1 MTKHL
6 FIIALL
12 SSCTTQVEETVPDQQ
27 NDETSD
33 PWPQIER
40 QEREGPP
47 RYASR
52 VHSCSKVR
60 YRTLGNLLAS
70 RGVNLTNTD
79 PVSAGSIYTL
89 NANGLGGPNYAQRE
103 RENVELGLATES
115 KIFDIFVQAA
125 PEIIAN
131 LPLRPE
137 CQKNGV
143 GAKLFDAAN
152 QCQLDG
158 ISCLMG
164 LPATQTHVDLC
175 NLTVQRADDIEHG
188 KQLAVAVLAAA
199 AHTWE

>member
-6 FIIALL
+6 FFIALL
-12 SSCTTQVEETVPDQQ
+12 SGCTTEV
-27 NDETSD
+27 DENFAAPQDDTSD
-33 PWPQIER
+33 PWPALDR

-60 YRTLGNLLAS
+60 YRTLGNLLTS
-70 RGVNLTNTD
+70 RGVNIANTD
-79 PVSAGSIYTL
+79 PLSAGSIYTL
-89 NANGLGGPNYAQRE
+89 DEPGLGGPNYAQRV
-103 RENVELGLATES
+103 REHVDTGLATEA
-115 KIFDIFVQAA
+115 KLFDIFVQAA

-131 LPLRPE
+131 MPNRAE

-152 QCQLDG
+152 QCQIDG
-158 ISCLMG
+158 ISCLIGM
-164 LPATQTHVDLC
+164 PARQLHVDVC
-175 NLTVQRADDIEHG
+175 NQTVARATDVEHG

-199 AHTWE
+199 ANTCE

>member
-6 FIIALL
+6 FFIALL
-12 SSCTTQVEETVPDQQ
+12 SGCTTEV
-27 NDETSD
+27 DENFAAPQDDTSD
-33 PWPQIER
+33 PWPALDR

-60 YRTLGNLLAS
+60 YRTLGNLLTS
-70 RGVNLTNTD
+70 RGVNIANTD
-79 PVSAGSIYTL
+79 PLSAGSIYTL
-89 NANGLGGPNYAQRE
+89 DEPGLGGPNYAQRS
-103 RENVELGLATES
+103 RENIELGLATES
-115 KIFDIFVQAA
+115 KIFDIFAQAA

-131 LPLRPE
+131 MPMRSE

-143 GAKLFDAAN
+143 GVKLFDATN
-152 QCQLDG
+152 RCQLDG

-164 LPATQTHVDLC
+164 MPATLTHVDLC
-175 NLTVQRADDIEHG
+175 NLTVQRADDVEHG

-199 AHTWE
+199 AHTCE